1 MKATRTRLPDALPR
15 PCLPLIAKGK
25 RMTVQVKFTPGPA
38 AVAEVASDPAT
49 GTYALRLRLDP
60 GTLVITAPKR
70 TNGPRELAA
79 FLAKVAKEAGLLAVV
94 LDPTESRRALT
105 DERNQEAQAGLA
117 DWYGESGA
125 GRRIPEM
132 PR

>member
-1 MKATRTRLPDALPR
+1 
-15 PCLPLIAKGK
+15 
-25 RMTVQVKFTPGPA
+25 MTVQVKFTSGPA

-94 LDPTESRRALT
+94 LDPTESRHALT